1 MDRTVIRGGNQLN
14 GTAQTHGAGA
24 VGLPQV
30 TPALS
35 PGSQEIDRLANSGQM
50 VP

>member
-14 GTAQTHGAGA
+14 GTAQTHGTGV

-30 TPALS
+30 TAAL
-35 PGSQEIDRLANSGQM
+35 GAGLQETDHIANLGQM